1 MDVYGFVYGRSQASH
16 QQYTVITQQVMAS
29 LAIVLNTTYKLLNGE
44 YAVALRVTHERRQ
57 KYYAISTLIINNS
70 STFKCLPKDW
80 IAGGAEDNGLGKF
93 RKSFANYKECNELL
107 RQKLNDAQRI
117 LKSYEE
123 TNSLFSFQG
132 FEADLKNKPHLEVQ
146 VKLTSTVDMLIDEY
160 YSQHIKV
167 LEEQGRVG
175 LAGLYLEV
183 QNILKKFKP
192 NALLSDVNTRFL
204 ESFEYWMRNTR
215 GNKDTTISVKMRNL
229 QRVINQA
236 IEDKLFKQENYP
248 FGEKKYSINKRL
260 NCKTKKIA
268 ITLDKINKLRKLKLK
283 PGSALHLAQQMFLFS
298 YYSRG
303 MNFIDMSYLT
313 WQDVS
318 ESHLNYT
325 RRKTGGQFEIPL
337 NDYNLEIIKF
347 YKSNYCIKG
356 NYVFPILDLAIHKTL
371 KQQYTRKKTALK
383 AVNDNLKKLA
393 AMIGEAN
400 LKLTTN
406 VGRHTYA
413 TGLKRSGANTSFIS
427 EALGHAT
434 EEQTQTYLDSFEKGA
449 IESWEMKMFES

>member
-1 MDVYGFVYGRSQASH
+1 
-16 QQYTVITQQVMAS
+16 MAS
-29 LAIVLNTTYKLLNGE
+29 VAIVLNTTYKLSNGE
-44 YAVALRVTHERRQ
+44 YAVALRVTHERKQ
-57 KYYAISTLIINNS
+57 KYYAISTLIINS
-70 STFKCLPKDW
+70 SLPFKCSTNDW
-80 IAGGAEDNGLGKF
+80 IAASAEDNGLGRF
-93 RKSFANYKECNELL
+93 RKSFENYKECNEVL
-107 RQKLNDAQRI
+107 RQKLHDAQRI
-117 LKSYEE
+117 LKRYEDD
-123 TNSLFSFQG
+123 SVMFSFPF
-132 FEADLKNKPHLEVQ
+132 FEAALKDKPLAQGIE
-146 VKLTSTVDMLIDEY
+146 KPILTVGISIDDY
-160 YSQHIKV
+160 YEQHIKI

-183 QNILKKFKP
+183 QRIIKKFKP
-192 NALLSDVNTRFL
+192 NALLSDVNVRFL

-229 QRVINQA
+229 QRVVNQA
-236 IEDKLFKQENYP
+236 IEDKLFEQDNYP

-260 NCKTKKIA
+260 NSKTKKIA
-268 ITLDKINKLRKLKLK
+268 ITLDKIGKLRNLTLDL
-283 PGSALHLAQQMFLFS
+283 GSALHLAQQMFLFS

-313 WQDVS
+313 WNDIS
-318 ESHLNYT
+318 ESHISYT

-337 NDYNLEIIKF
+337 NDFNFEILNY
-347 YKSNYCIKG
+347 YKTHNHAKG
-356 NYVFPILDLAIHKTL
+356 NYIFPILDLDIHKTL

-393 AMIGEAN
+393 LMIGEPN

-413 TGLKRSGANTSFIS
+413 TGLKRSGANTSYIS

-449 IESWEMKMFES
+449 IESWEKKMFES